1 MRKAG
6 FIILMPVLAVLAV
19 LSGCAHQPPA
29 PPPEPPKTLF
39 AMFQKYCVTTGNER
53 EAMAKALSAD
63 GYVDRSA
70 QSVLRQIMDIQSIT
84 WQKGKDSVI
93 WGPVTNNKITA
104 DGKKEIVPLEPPG
117 AKGDWCSIRIHRE
130 HDDSQSAIAKW
141 AGIPVKHRRQATEF
155 GDEISDFYG
164 FRLENGK
171 HIAIENYELTDRS
184 PEAVMAGTWGVFLYK
199 RGTEYGLSMSH
210 LYMPKSD
217 KAS

>member
-1 MRKAG
+1 MRKVG
-6 FIILMPVLAVLAV
+6 FAVFGPVLAV

-39 AMFQKYCVTTGNER
+39 AMFQKYCVATGGER
-53 EAMAKALSAD
+53 DAMAKALTAD

-84 WQKGKDSVI
+84 WQKGKDNVS

-104 DGKKEIVPLEPPG
+104 GGKKEIAPLEPPG
-117 AKGDWCSIRIHRE
+117 AKGDWCGIRIQRE
-130 HDDSQSAIAKW
+130 HDDSQGAIAKW
-141 AGIPVKHRRQATEF
+141 AAVPVSHSPRAAAV

-164 FRLENGK
+164 FRIENGK
-171 HIAIENYELTDRS
+171 HVAAEHYEYGGRS

-199 RGTEYGLSMSH
+199 RGKEYGLSMSH
-210 LYMPKSD
+210 LYMPKND